1 MSDDE
6 SENKKPNLRG
16 YSLDEMI
23 NLSQDQISQ
32 MVFTFR
38 KDAETVNINSGN
50 NYTEMQD
57 AIFGVPSL
65 ANISKE
71 NLPTF
76 QYF

>member
-1 MSDDE
+1 
-6 SENKKPNLRG
+6 
-16 YSLDEMI
+16 
-23 NLSQDQISQ
+23 